1 MVENYNRY
9 NVDGIALGHQD
20 PKFNIKAADITVSN
34 KTNSKQTKPCS
45 SYIEISFNKDNEIAF
60 FSYLTFQN
68 FYTYAITIK

>member
-9 NVDGIALGHQD
+9 TVDGIGNTD

-34 KTNSKQTKPCS
+34 KTNTKQTKPCS